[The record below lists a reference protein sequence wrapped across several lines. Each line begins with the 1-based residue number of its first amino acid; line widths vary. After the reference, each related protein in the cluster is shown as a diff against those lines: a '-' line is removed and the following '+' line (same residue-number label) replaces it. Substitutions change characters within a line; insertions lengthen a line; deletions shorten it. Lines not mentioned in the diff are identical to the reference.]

1 MCSNSQ
7 MQLSKM
13 NASYC
18 LTQALKVTFKSCK
31 IWFILTSWRIKWK
44 YLINSAHASE
54 YEYLVND
61 DWWVFHAPW
70 KCVNAKLGLSHVYL
84 RTGVEATVS
93 DVAACLHCTV
103 RGGADT
109 TQRGFCRGRCGGIAA
124 SPWHSGHQIQ
134 VGLPVRGH
142 NTSRNHSKWEQPRWR
157 KGERRF
163 NSLDLV
169 YLIIG
174 FGFITSRM
182 TPRHWSR

>member
-18 LTQALKVTFKSCK
+18 LTEVLKVTFKSCK

-44 YLINSAHASE
+44 YLINSAHAPAT
-54 YEYLVND
+54 EYLVND

-93 DVAACLHCTV
+93 DVAACLHCPWW
-103 RGGADT
+103 GGHNTKRFLPRPLRWHRRFTLTLWSPDT
-109 TQRGFCRGRCGGIAA
+109 GRA
-124 SPWHSGHQIQ
+124 SCPGPQ
-134 VGLPVRGH
+134 H

-163 NSLDLV
+163 NSLD
-169 YLIIG
+169 
-174 FGFITSRM
+174 SN
-182 TPRHWSR
+182 HWFWIYYKPYDTEALK